1 MRRRDAIAFLALIA
15 TIGMHGADAQTS
27 GTIARIGTL
36 DYGSLSARRL
46 LWETF
51 HEKLRNLG
59 YEQGRNIAVEARWAD
74 GRMERLGPLAAE
86 LVSGKDH
93 IILTAGS
100 AAVLAARQA
109 TSTNPTVFTVGAD
122 ALITGLCTSLHTAAV
137 DPPSDAST

>member
-1 MRRRDAIAFLALIA
+1 MELIRISQRVRGDRMRRRDAIAFLVLIP

-74 GRMERLGPLAAE
+74 GRMERLGPRAGE
-86 LVSGKDH
+86 VVSREVGL
-93 IILTAGS
+93 IVTAGS
-100 AAVLAARQA
+100 AAGALAPR
-109 TSTNPTVFTVGAD
+109 
-122 ALITGLCTSLHTAAV
+122 AA
-137 DPPSDAST
+137 P

>member
-1 MRRRDAIAFLALIA
+1 MELIRISQRVRGDRMGGRDGIAFLALIA

-86 LVSGKDH
+86 LVSRKGD
-93 IILTAGS
+93 IIVTAGS
-100 AAVLAARQA
+100 AAVLSAQQA
-109 TSTNPTVFTVGAD
+109 TSPIPLRV
-122 ALITGLCTSLHTAAV
+122 TGGWGPCQTGTL
-137 DPPSDAST
+137 P